1 MNIIPEWGAL
11 GELNNNKVVA
21 TSLGSFFYFTLFL
34 SSFFPFYISGNFKR

>member
-21 TSLGSFFYFTLFL
+21 TSLGSFFL
-34 SSFFPFYISGNFKR
+34 FYIIFKFIFCLLYIWKF